1 MFTLIIVEDIK
12 SRQMQM
18 IKFWNKQEVQ
28 NIILNSKKI
37 MTLNNDAKQI

>member
-12 SRQMQM
+12 SRQ